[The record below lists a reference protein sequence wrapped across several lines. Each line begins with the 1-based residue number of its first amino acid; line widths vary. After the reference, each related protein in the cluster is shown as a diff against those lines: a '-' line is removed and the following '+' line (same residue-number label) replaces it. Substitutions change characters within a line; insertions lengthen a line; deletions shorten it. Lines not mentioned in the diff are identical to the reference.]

1 MPFSFARQLKMT
13 QKINLHTHSVFCDG
27 KNTFEELIQSAIN
40 KGFTTLG
47 FSSHSLYP
55 GARSW
60 HMPPEKFS
68 EYAKTIIRLKEKYSD
83 KINLQLGYEV
93 DFFQASKP
101 DIEFYKTK
109 HNADYIIGAV
119 HYVETD
125 NGFYS
130 VDNST
135 DIVRNNLLRLYPS
148 SILKTKSPD
157 ESEKLLPFVDGKAA
171 VCEYF
176 ATERKMLQTCSFHIL
191 AHPDLIRKRNNEL
204 GFFVE
209 NEDWYIEELKA
220 TVKEIVKNGAIV
232 EMNTG
237 AIARGVMDDFYP
249 SQLFLQM
256 LYENNVPVCINSDCH
271 NADFLDCAF
280 DRGMEQAKKIG
291 FKELSYPV
299 DGKIIHI
306 PL

>member
-1 MPFSFARQLKMT
+1 MN

-27 KNTFEELIQSAIN
+27 KNTFEEMIESAISRQ
-40 KGFTTLG
+40 FTVLG

-60 HMPPEKFS
+60 HMPVERFS
-68 EYAKTIIRLKEKYSD
+68 EYAQTLSQLKEKYAD
-83 KINLQLGYEV
+83 RINIQIGYEV

-101 DIEFYKTK
+101 DMDFYKNQ

-125 NGFYS
+125 KGFYS

-135 DIVRNNLLRLYPS
+135 EIVRSNLLKLYPTDL
-148 SILKTKSPD
+148 LKTKEPD
-157 ESEKLLPFVDGKAA
+157 DDEALLPFVNGKAA

-176 ATERKMLQTCSFHIL
+176 ATERKMLQTCNFPIL
-191 AHPDLIRKRNNEL
+191 AHPDLIRKRNGAL
-204 GFFVE
+204 KFFVE

-220 TVKEIVKNGAIV
+220 TAKAIAKNGAIV

-249 SQLFLQM
+249 SPIFLKM
-256 LYENNVPVCINSDCH
+256 LYELKVPVCISSDCH
-271 NADFLDCAF
+271 NADFIDCAF
-280 DRGMEQAKKIG
+280 DRAKTHAKKIG
-291 FKELSYPV
+291 FKELTYPV
-299 DGKIIHI
+299 DGKLLYI

>member
-1 MPFSFARQLKMT
+1 MT

-27 KNTFEELIQSAIN
+27 KNTFEELIQSAID

-47 FSSHSLYP
+47 FSSHSLFP

-60 HMPPEKFS
+60 HMPPERFS
-68 EYAKTIIRLKEKYSD
+68 EYAETILKLKEKYSG
-83 KINLQLGYEV
+83 KLNLQIGYEV
-93 DFFQASKP
+93 DFFQSSKP
-101 DIEFYKTK
+101 DIEFYKTNHK
-109 HNADYIIGAV
+109 ADYIIGAV

-125 NGFYS
+125 KGFYS

-135 DIVRNNLLRLYPS
+135 DIVRNNLLKLYPAEL
-148 SILKTKSPD
+148 LKTKEPE
-157 ESEKLLPFVDGKAA
+157 ESEKLLPYVDGKAA

-176 ATERKMLQTCSFHIL
+176 ATERKMLQTCNFHIL
-191 AHPDLIRKRNNEL
+191 AHPDLIRKRNGAL

-209 NEDWYIEELKA
+209 NEDWYIEEIKA
-220 TVKEIVKNGAIV
+220 TAKEIAKNGAIV

-249 SQLFLQM
+249 SPIFMEMLF
-256 LYENNVPVCINSDCH
+256 ESKVPICINSDCH

-280 DRGMEQAKKIG
+280 ERGMIQAKKIG
-291 FKELSYPV
+291 YKELTYPV
-299 DGKIIHI
+299 DGKLIHI